1 MLSEQ
6 SSEIRLTRQSDVV
19 RVARDTEGFSN
30 AVSRR
35 IQIPNGLDGA
45 EHAYMTRAF
54 APFFAEKALDA
65 LEEDLV
71 ERAAALVA
79 ELSAGGRV
87 FDAVGE
93 LGERYAVQAQSAWLG
108 WERDYED
115 TLVMWVTDYR
125 EAARGTDA
133 AARGDVAERFDAL
146 VGGILDDRRRERRCD
161 VTSLLM
167 QVRKEN
173 GEHLSDEE
181 ITAILR
187 NWTGGD
193 LASIALCTG
202 VVVHWLASHPAS
214 ARGIL
219 AGDDVTVEAAID
231 EILRLDDPFV
241 SNRRRAIH
249 DTVVGGCPVH
259 AGQGVILDWRA
270 ANLDP
275 EAFGDADVFDPIGHA
290 AANLVYGIGP
300 HACPGRGLATREL
313 RVLVRA
319 LADAGECA
327 VVGIA
332 ERAPAPLAGYRSVP
346 IRIR

>member
-1 MLSEQ
+1 MWSERP
-6 SSEIRLTRQSDVV
+6 SEIRVTRHSDVV
-19 RVARDTEGFSN
+19 RVAQDVEGFSN

-45 EHAYMTRAF
+45 EHAYMTQAL
-54 APFFAEKALDA
+54 APFFAEKAMDA
-65 LEEDLV
+65 LERDLV
-71 ERAAALVA
+71 DRARVLVA
-79 ELSAGGRV
+79 ELSKGGRV

-93 LGERYAVQAQSAWLG
+93 LGQRYAVQAQSAWLG
-108 WERDYED
+108 WERDLED
-115 TLVMWVTDYR
+115 TLMQWVTDYR
-125 EAARGTDA
+125 A
-133 AARGDVAERFDAL
+133 AARGADASAHGEVAERFDAL
-146 VGGILDDRRRERRCD
+146 VGSILDDRRRERRCD

-167 QVRKEN
+167 HVRKEG
-173 GEHLSDEE
+173 GEHLTDEE
-181 ITAILR
+181 VTAILR

-202 VVVHWLASHPAS
+202 VLVHWFASHPAS
-214 ARGIL
+214 ARGIV
-219 AGDDVTVEAAID
+219 AGDDATLEAEID

-241 SNRRRAIH
+241 SNRRRAVQ
-249 DTVVGGCPVH
+249 DTDIAGCPVH
-259 AGQGVILDWRA
+259 AGQGVVLDWRA

-275 EAFGDADVFDPIGHA
+275 EAFGNPESFDPIGHA

-319 LADAGECA
+319 LADAGELT

-332 ERAPAPLAGYRSVP
+332 EREPAPLAGYRTMP
-346 IRIR
+346 TRIR